1 MRHIRTDIWWDRRVV
16 LHRWFK
22 FNMVISK
29 KSLIWFSFRDQRKQN
44 THTVTRYHRV
54 PFLPINLAR
63 RNVKGSAIYEAGGKQ
78 HAHPNDLINMKRS
91 DAKLWRHGHC
101 YVISDAIS
109 TQMIIPLPMSAS
121 AAGQVDFDRRIPWFD
136 MTQRVLAESQVF
148 SISNFPHASHRLI
161 IYGTVPTCC
170 WLSSNSL
177 SLQKQL
183 V

>member
-101 YVISDAIS
+101 YVISDAIC
-109 TQMIIPLPMSAS
+109 TQMIIPLPMSANCRPDWLWQQAHSLVWYDS
-121 AAGQVDFDRRIPWFD
+121 ASARRSSRSPTFRMQVIDSSSMVRY
-136 MTQRVLAESQVF
+136 
-148 SISNFPHASHRLI
+148 PHAVDCLVTRCHYR
-161 IYGTVPTCC
+161 
-170 WLSSNSL
+170 NS
-177 SLQKQL
+177 
-183 V
+183 